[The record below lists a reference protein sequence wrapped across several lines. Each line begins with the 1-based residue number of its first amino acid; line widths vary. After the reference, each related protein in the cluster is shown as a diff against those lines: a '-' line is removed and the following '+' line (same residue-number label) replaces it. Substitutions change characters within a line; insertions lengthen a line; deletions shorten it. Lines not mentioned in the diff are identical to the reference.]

1 MLGYLDTFFPL
12 FGFAIWDGLFDEM
25 NSSWPNTFILYLTC
39 GFLLFALLFYS
50 TSTFFFFFFFMPF
63 WAFFSFSLCIWGY
76 SSDFLLV
83 LGGGL
88 FHTAF
93 HLYFLFFFSSL
104 SILYVSLFPVD
115 KSRSIERS
123 YMIFGRPMGCR
134 HPVTSAPSSN
144 KTKLHKQ
151 SK

>member
-1 MLGYLDTFFPL
+1 MLGYLDTFVPS

-39 GFLLFALLFYS
+39 GFLLFALLFFLLLLFFH
-50 TSTFFFFFFFMPF
+50 FFFSCHFGPFSHFPSAFEAIHLISYWF
-63 WAFFSFSLCIWGY
+63 WAVAYCILHFPSFF
-76 SSDFLLV
+76 
-83 LGGGL
+83 
-88 FHTAF
+88 
-93 HLYFLFFFSSL
+93 FFFSSL